1 MISPSKAAPEFRM
14 SAFSAVIGLRRYL
27 RDHPHTPLEEAVLS
41 LQRSDADFAA
51 SDFDGG
57 LQLHALLPAKID
69 FIEAEV
75 CLRHSLSVLIHL
87 RRPWWLRFFPSG
99 RQRLATALT
108 QDEFQTFRSAGLF
121 APTPSSEV
129 VAWWDSLAA
138 MERTQ
143 DNEQLTE
150 HGRRGEFLSLQYE
163 RQRLLNDGID
173 DEPRWV
179 ALDDNSAGYDI
190 QSYRR
195 TPFGISNVLIE
206 VKASTKAPPR
216 IVLSRGEW
224 KAAERYE
231 EAYVF
236 HVWSLI
242 DETLMIKTVDEIR
255 SHIPTDRGNGRW
267 SDVEIQF

>member
-1 MISPSKAAPEFRM
+1 MISSSKAAPEFRM
-14 SAFSAVIGLRRYL
+14 SAFTAVIGLRRYL
-27 RDHPHTPLEEAVLS
+27 RDHPHAPLEEAVLS
-41 LQRSDADFAA
+41 LRRSDADFAA

-57 LQLHALLPAKID
+57 LQLHALLPTKID
-69 FIEAEV
+69 FAEPEI
-75 CLRHSLSVLIHL
+75 CIRHSLFVLIES

-121 APTPSSEV
+121 EATPSHDV

-138 MERTQ
+138 MVRTQ
-143 DNEQLTE
+143 DNERLTE
-150 HGRRGEFLSLQYE
+150 HGRRGELLSLAYE
-163 RQRLLNDGID
+163 RQRLLTEGI
-173 DEPRWV
+173 EGKPRWV

-190 QSYRR
+190 QSYRK
-195 TPFGISNVLIE
+195 TAFGISNALIE

-224 KAAERYE
+224 KAAEQYG

-236 HVWSLI
+236 HIWSLL
-242 DETLMIKTVDEIR
+242 DETLLIKTVDEIR
-255 SHIPTDRGNGRW
+255 THIPEDRGKGHW